1 MRRDLIAGK
10 DMCIMKTKVFF
21 EEFKGNK
28 MFAIWEV
35 DDQGNKVGDYPL
47 FSLGSRKAIALSNH
61 LEDFKDFANSARA
74 EAEKKARK

>member
-1 MRRDLIAGK
+1 MLREVFAGK
-10 DMCIMKTKVFF
+10 DLYMSKTKVFF

-28 MFAIWEV
+28 MFAVWEV

-74 EAEKKARK
+74 EAEKKVRK